1 MVTPPPTQGRLRRNL
16 LIAFLLCLLF
26 APLALAMGRL
36 FPLLNY
42 TNCVFAVVTVVSASA
57 ILYPKE
63 APFGAGLHSVACR
76 RGIVCLRY
84 VLVACHDCSRNKALS
99 YLTPRRPLASL
110 TGNA

>member
-57 ILYPKE
+57 ILYPSCLQKK
-63 APFGAGLHSVACR
+63 R
-76 RGIVCLRY
+76 RLVRVCTVLLVGVVLFVCATFLWLATI
-84 VLVACHDCSRNKALS
+84 VLVI
-99 YLTPRRPLASL
+99 RPFPI
-110 TGNA
+110 